1 MSRKFLSTLL
11 FILIISTGSLA
22 QSNKVKVIKVP
33 EMVKLT
39 KAKDDQVKVINYWA
53 TWCKPCIKE
62 LPYFVQAARQY
73 PNVEFIFISLDF
85 ADQTKR
91 VNSFAQKKELTVGE
105 LYLIDDLDYNSWIDK
120 ISPEWSGAIPATLI
134 VNGDQKKFYE
144 REFHDGELTKI
155 IEETLNNN

>member
-39 KAKDDQVKVINYWA
+39 KAEGDQVKVINYWA

-62 LPYFVQAARQY
+62 LPYFVQAAKQY

-91 VNSFAQKKELTVGE
+91 VNTFAQKKKLTVGD

-134 VNGDQKKFYE
+134 VNGDQMKFYE
-144 REFHDGELTKI
+144 QEFHEGELTKI

>member
-1 MSRKFLSTLL
+1 MSKKILSTLL
-11 FILIISTGSLA
+11 FILFVSANSFA
-22 QSNKVKVIKVP
+22 QSADVKVIKVP

-62 LPYFVQAARQY
+62 LPYFVEAAKQF
-73 PNVEFIFISLDF
+73 PNVEFVFISLDF

-91 VNSFAQKKELTVGE
+91 VNSFAQKKELTVGD

-144 REFHDGELTKI
+144 KEFHDGELNQL
-155 IEETLNNN
+155 IEKTLNNN